1 MPQTHFDLFVRATF
15 DIDDVSGPD
24 FVGLRITADW
34 LAMQIRR
41 NAAFCELDLT
51 CIEAV
56 QLPLHIDEASSEVS
70 FSDWHLQLDRDSFRF
85 VGKADGGG
93 NTRSDWVSIADAQ
106 AVFNAMCGRCVIPPG
121 FEQYGGAV
129 FYSDDDVEYL
139 IENVTEALP
148 AIEAM
153 ETHLKMAEVIE
164 AETKTAAPTAAAAR
178 RRPSV

>member
-1 MPQTHFDLFVRATF
+1 
-15 DIDDVSGPD
+15 
-24 FVGLRITADW
+24 
-34 LAMQIRR
+34 MQIRR

-106 AVFNAMCGRCVIPPG
+106 AVYDAMLGRCAMPPG
-121 FEQYGGAV
+121 FSLYGGAA

-139 IENVTEALP
+139 IEGVTEALP
-148 AIEAM
+148 GIEAM
-153 ETHLKMAEVIE
+153 ETHLKMAAVIE
-164 AETKTAAPTAAAAR
+164 DEIKSAVPTAAAAR